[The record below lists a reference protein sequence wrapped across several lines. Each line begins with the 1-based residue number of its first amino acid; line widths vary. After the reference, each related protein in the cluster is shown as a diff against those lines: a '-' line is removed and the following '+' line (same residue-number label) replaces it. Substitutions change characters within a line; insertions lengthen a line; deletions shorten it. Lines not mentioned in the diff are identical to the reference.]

1 MSDDTLF
8 NSVREQTRLLASWT
22 RGADPAL
29 PVPSCPDWT
38 LADLVE
44 HVGSTQQ
51 WVAALTEGRVVEP
64 QAAFAVAWEKAPAQP
79 TAWTDWLHRSADR
92 AAAAFAG
99 ASSGAE
105 IFDPSGG
112 GDGLTFWQRRLF
124 GEISVHRID
133 AALTVGEPY
142 ELSAPLAG
150 VAVDDWLDTISSA
163 GWSANVPGFADA
175 MRGDGQTVAWVA
187 DDIERSWILRR
198 GEAPLTLT
206 RDGGAP
212 VATADA
218 TVRAAAV
225 DLLHVV
231 SRRRP
236 LTEDTACEV
245 TGDRTELVRLIDN
258 MRWIGA

>member
-1 MSDDTLF
+1 MSDDTLI

-92 AAAAFAG
+92 AAAAFAE